1 MCLDLDKQESENLN
15 KILRELDKPTPQFE
29 EDDRYCI
36 VKNEP
41 PKSKNIQELYNM
53 MIPYANSLGVSK
65 RKMYQEYKG
74 NDFIVEVRIVRIS

>member
-1 MCLDLDKQESENLN
+1 VDLDKLDAENLN
-15 KILRELDKPTPQFE
+15 SILRVLDGEKSPPPQ

-41 PKSKNIQELYNM
+41 PKPKNIQELYDA

-65 RKMYQEYKG
+65 RKMCSHYKD
-74 NDFIVEVRIVRIS
+74 NDFVVELKIVRIS